1 MAIMLDHV
9 IVPSHHRR
17 ESAKVLADLLGV
29 PWQEPRGEFAPV
41 YVNDSLTVDFA
52 DREQFE
58 RHHLCFRVSDADF
71 DAIFARIQAAG
82 LTYRS
87 RPRGENDK
95 QINTRLGGK
104 NVYWED
110 GDGHL
115 WEILTVSYAR
125 ADSPP
130 PRSARRHVRAP
141 HLC

>member
-9 IVPSHHRR
+9 IIPSRHRR
-17 ESAKVLADLLGV
+17 ESARFLADLLEV
-29 PWQEPRGEFAPV
+29 PWEESRGEFTPV
-41 YVNDSLTVDFA
+41 YVNDALTVDFA

-58 RHHLCFRVSDADF
+58 RYHLCFRVSDADF
-71 DAIFARIQAAG
+71 DAIFARLQGAG
-82 LTYRS
+82 ITYRS
-87 RPRGENDK
+87 RPRGEDDM

-104 NVYWED
+104 NLYWQD

-130 PRSARRHVRAP
+130 LAAAR
-141 HLC
+141 